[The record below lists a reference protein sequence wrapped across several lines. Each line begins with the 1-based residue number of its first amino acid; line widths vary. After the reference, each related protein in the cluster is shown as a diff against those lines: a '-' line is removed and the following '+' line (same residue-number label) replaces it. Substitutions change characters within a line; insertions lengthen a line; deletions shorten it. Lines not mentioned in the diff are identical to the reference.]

1 MPRSIILLSAGL
13 DSVVAF
19 KMAYDKCDEVLCIS
33 YDYGQRAKA
42 RELEYAS
49 KICAK
54 YHVKHVQI
62 PLPWFKH
69 FSGALTNK
77 TAIPK
82 LSEELLENFEI
93 TTGTA
98 KAVWVPARNLVFLAI
113 AASFCENYDYDFII
127 TGFNREEG
135 LTFPD
140 NSISFINLFNDTLKY
155 GALKK
160 IEVKAPLIKLNKYE
174 IAKLGLDINAPIEWS
189 WSCYTAQKKPCGVC
203 EACVRRRAA
212 FNAIPA
218 RDPLFTRL
226 DVISDEK
233 RVIT

>member
-1 MPRSIILLSAGL
+1 MPRSIVLLSAGL

-19 KMAYDKCDEVLCIS
+19 KIAYDKCDEILCIS
-33 YDYGQRAKA
+33 YNYGQRAGT

-62 PLPWFKH
+62 TLPWFEN

-77 TAIPK
+77 TAIPE
-82 LSEELLENFEI
+82 LNEELLENFEI

-127 TGFNREEG
+127 TGFNKEEAV
-135 LTFPD
+135 TFPD
-140 NSISFINLFNDTLKY
+140 NSYNFINLFNDTLKY
-155 GALKK
+155 GVSNKV
-160 IEVKAPLIKLNKYE
+160 EVRAPLIKLNKNE
-174 IAKLGLDINAPIEWS
+174 IVKLGLEINAPIEWS
-189 WSCYTAQKKPCGVC
+189 WSCYTAQEKPCGVC
-203 EACVRRRAA
+203 ESCVRRRAA
-212 FNAIPA
+212 FNSIQAC
-218 RDPLFTRL
+218 DPLFTRL
-226 DVISDEK
+226 NVGK
-233 RVIT
+233 H